1 MPYNPLSRLGQQPLR
16 MAAPKPAAPQD
27 TIAAQLAEWPA
38 CPAEVRAAAKAL
50 AKKLPALAPAWGAS
64 HTNFLKQLV
73 SQPGRPPACLS
84 ATKNAYTAHR
94 RLSPLRCPSAASPVR
109 RWARTCGWRWW
120 RWST

>member
-1 MPYNPLSRLGQQPLR
+1 MPNNPLSRLGQQPLR
-16 MAAPKPAAPQD
+16 LAAPKPAAPQD

-73 SQPGRPPACLS
+73 SQPGRLPACLHALLAGGS
-84 ATKNAYTAHR
+84 HHCGA
-94 RLSPLRCPSAASPVR
+94 PLLPPLR